1 MDRQIVVR
9 TLFIK
14 KILVFTKQAKK
25 NEGNNKEKC
34 ARQEK
39 KDIMSDKRNKNKER

>member
-25 NEGNNKEKC
+25 MRVTTKKNAQGKKKKGYNE
-34 ARQEK
+34 
-39 KDIMSDKRNKNKER
+39 